1 MSESDSDDEFDLPPM
16 ISLEDL
22 VGPSNAEVVATTRV
36 IFPRC
41 DATPAE
47 LAAVESHLRRCLAY
61 PVTAYA
67 PAFEGRGELLLAILE
82 ELRRN
87 DSNAGEDP
95 APPEPLGEEAPED
108 NFAGRVALA
117 DLEASLS
124 ECRDQE
130 RFSRIGGSRSAL
142 AASLRW
148 RRRAAALEALRKPLR
163 ERLGIRD
170 LPPKAAPTRQLALKS
185 ASADAAHTG
194 GAQSFSVLRSLSF
207 ERKKKEAVVS
217 SGGGGGGGASGG
229 REDGGAGKS
238 FSILRSLSFERKKK
252 EADAAGTSKQSKQK
266 QAMLRAAA
274 AKGGGAAGGSTVTK
288 SKVLLTVWAST
299 HGKFGATTKTKLEI
313 TESQVLY
320 ERHEIDLAAVEG
332 AWAHQAGYCT
342 VSIKFTHK
350 PKPKVFMLEQSDACE
365 KVVSVLQD
373 VCYLIDGEAAAA
385 GAPEASPPPPVSSA
399 PHFQCDLGR
408 AGRVHQ
414 IVLFALVSAWQR
426 RAFASDLSRG
436 VAGSLD
442 APPPFP
448 VEEDGSFLLR
458 GGISG
463 WLLDELVARC
473 AISQLWRALGVL
485 SVAIEGAVAAD
496 ANGRGAGAPP
506 DILRLASDALAQ
518 VLLAVKAEDS
528 SAHEAAHDLGGAG
541 GAGAQSSGGARRK
554 RHGTKADLALQ
565 SAAAASPSHMRGRLS
580 TWEDGEGG
588 ARYGALGD
596 GSVADE
602 ADEDSTVAVGRA
614 EMSCYSACLS
624 AVSGYVSARLPSL
637 IAERDEMV
645 AEAEEGGGGA
655 KDGITEGAKCAE
667 LLVHLLSL
675 SHRLTPAE
683 DTGRV
688 SYRDLH
694 DERGDE
700 WQAKEGSEANGV
712 GGGERFVWQSKVC
725 PPSLAASSRSALR
738 AAATLMTEQEMRA
751 ASQTRRPKALTA
763 SGAPEKTKK
772 GDRPKASQ
780 AIDVRDE
787 VWTHWVRLK
796 RLRARLQRAL
806 PLQLSLLSGVVG
818 GPGALVQVWA
828 EALHFAVLEPL
839 HLLGESLPVDMALVE
854 VLSMALE
861 HRRIV
866 MLLQATAAGGAAAN
880 AAAAFLDDDAEGGGE
895 GGGEGGEA
903 QPPALLSS
911 PSGGMGDGVGDELM
925 LIGDRMWY
933 SPFVFEW
940 LRVASRHIESW
951 VNEALDDE
959 TNWRHW
965 RPVGPGRHSRTLVL
979 LFRACFTMVNSLRRL
994 DVVVCGEA
1002 VSAAQG
1008 IADHHATF
1016 AAVLAKAA
1024 TVASASAPPPAAS
1037 GKDRTVVANKAA
1049 GAEPL
1054 LGVQGVARGLLR
1066 GTDVLVTYVQPTSVL
1081 ATLIHPG
1088 ERVLSV
1094 NGEAVTSAAQ
1104 ASRMLMA
1111 ASQLRVKVQAPPGLE
1126 EVGSDGVS
1134 LEELRQRRRAMLAER
1149 MRELLKLLRVE
1160 TEPPVDDPL
1169 DTLAPMKDDD
1179 PLLGLLGGTDGANPG
1194 AAETGPGSP
1203 ATRDVEDD
1211 EYEEDGNDEANEAN
1225 EADEADEGEGGGP
1238 RPVSSRDLR
1247 RHCLIASNAWAARRQ
1262 LQTLASTIEETLH
1275 SSTEQSSIV
1284 SACFVEVFGALRRTS
1299 DEQVSVLADKLLRP
1313 VRAHIAKLGAPA
1325 TPSGTLLGS
1334 KAGASEFNLV
1344 QARTLDRLC
1353 RWRAPEAVQRL
1364 LQRLWTD
1371 LLSDLVEALRK
1382 QLYTPR
1388 ELGDFFVKGANQL
1401 MRDFAAVL
1409 LDAKDGPTRRWLTQ
1423 RAAPLQ
1429 ATLALTELPTAAL
1442 LQQYRIRSSGP
1453 TRAAP
1458 LVALALR
1465 LDDREAAS
1473 VVMEQPAELG
1483 EGQALNVDGRPAL
1496 EAYRTLEPLV

>member
-1 MSESDSDDEFDLPPM
+1 MSDSDSDSDEFDLPPM

-61 PVTAYA
+61 PVIAYA
-67 PAFEGRGELLLAILE
+67 PAFEGRCELLLAILE

-87 DSNAGEDP
+87 DSNTGVDP
-95 APPEPLGEEAPED
+95 APPEPLGEEAPEE

-163 ERLGIRD
+163 ERLGIKD

-185 ASADAAHTG
+185 ASTAAAHTG

-217 SGGGGGGGASGG
+217 SDGGSGRGASGG
-229 REDGGAGKS
+229 GEDGGGGKS

-252 EADAAGTSKQSKQK
+252 EADVAGTSKQSKQK

-288 SKVLLTVWAST
+288 SKVLLAAWAST
-299 HGKFGATTKTKLEI
+299 HGKFGAMTKVKLEI

-373 VCYLIDGEAAAA
+373 VCNLIDGEAAAA

-399 PHFQCDLGR
+399 PPFQCDLGR

-426 RAFASDLSRG
+426 RAFASDLTRG
-436 VAGSLD
+436 VARSLD

-485 SVAIEGAVAAD
+485 SVAVEGAVAAD

-554 RHGTKADLALQ
+554 RFGTKADLALQ
-565 SAAAASPSHMRGRLS
+565 SAAAASPSQLRGRLS
-580 TWEDGEGG
+580 TWEEGEGG

-596 GSVADE
+596 GAGADE

-614 EMSCYSACLS
+614 ELSCYSACLS
-624 AVSGYVSARLPSL
+624 ALSGYVSARLPTL

-655 KDGITEGAKCAE
+655 EHGVAEGAKCAE

-688 SYRDLH
+688 SYRDMH

-700 WQAKEGSEANGV
+700 WQVKEGSEASGV

-763 SGAPEKTKK
+763 SGATEKTKK

-780 AIDVRDE
+780 AADVRDE

-796 RLRARLQRAL
+796 RLRVRLQRAL

-839 HLLGESLPVDMALVE
+839 HMLGESLPVDMALVE

-866 MLLQATAAGGAAAN
+866 MLLQATAAGGVAAN

-903 QPPALLSS
+903 RSPALSAS
-911 PSGGMGDGVGDELM
+911 PSSGMGDGVGDELM

-965 RPVGPGRHSRTLVL
+965 RPVGPGRHSRTLIL

-1024 TVASASAPPPAAS
+1024 TAASASAPPPAAS

-1066 GTDVLVTYVQPTSVL
+1066 GTDVLITYVQPTSVL

-1104 ASRMLMA
+1104 ALRLLKT

-1134 LEELRQRRRAMLAER
+1134 LEELRQRRREMLAER

-1169 DTLAPMKDDD
+1169 DAFAPMKDDD
-1179 PLLGLLGGTDGANPG
+1179 PMLGLLGGTDGAKPG
-1194 AAETGPGSP
+1194 AAEPGPGSP
-1203 ATRDVEDD
+1203 ATRDVDDD
-1211 EYEEDGNDEANEAN
+1211 EYEEDGNDEANEG
-1225 EADEADEGEGGGP
+1225 DEGDEGEGGGP
-1238 RPVSSRDLR
+1238 RPVSSRELR

-1299 DEQVSVLADKLLRP
+1299 DEQISVLADKLLRP

-1325 TPSGTLLGS
+1325 TPSGTLLGT
-1334 KAGASEFNLV
+1334 KAGGASEFNLV

-1353 RWRAPEAVQRL
+1353 RWLAPEAVQRL

-1371 LLSDLVEALRK
+1371 VLSDLLEALRK

-1388 ELGDFFVKGANQL
+1388 ELGDSFVKGAIQL

-1409 LDAKDGPTRRWLTQ
+1409 LDATDGPTKRWLTQ
-1423 RAAPLQ
+1423 RATPLQ

-1442 LQQYRIRSSGP
+1442 LQQYRIRPTGP

-1473 VVMEQPAELG
+1473 VVMEQPAELA

>member
-1 MSESDSDDEFDLPPM
+1 MTDSDSESDEFDLPPM

-61 PVTAYA
+61 PVIAYA
-67 PAFEGRGELLLAILE
+67 PAFEGRCELLLAILD

-87 DSNAGEDP
+87 DSNTGDDP
-95 APPEPLGEEAPED
+95 APPEPLGEEAPEE

-163 ERLGIRD
+163 ERLGIKD

-185 ASADAAHTG
+185 ASTAAAHTG

-217 SGGGGGGGASGG
+217 SDGGSGRGASGG
-229 REDGGAGKS
+229 GEDGGGGKS

-288 SKVLLTVWAST
+288 SKVLLAAWAST
-299 HGKFGATTKTKLEI
+299 HGKFGAMTKVKLEI

-365 KVVSVLQD
+365 K
-373 VCYLIDGEAAAA
+373 
-385 GAPEASPPPPVSSA
+385 
-399 PHFQCDLGR
+399 
-408 AGRVHQ
+408 
-414 IVLFALVSAWQR
+414 
-426 RAFASDLSRG
+426 
-436 VAGSLD
+436 
-442 APPPFP
+442 
-448 VEEDGSFLLR
+448 
-458 GGISG
+458 
-463 WLLDELVARC
+463 
-473 AISQLWRALGVL
+473 
-485 SVAIEGAVAAD
+485 
-496 ANGRGAGAPP
+496 
-506 DILRLASDALAQ
+506 
-518 VLLAVKAEDS
+518 AEDS

-554 RHGTKADLALQ
+554 RFGTKADLALQ
-565 SAAAASPSHMRGRLS
+565 SAAAASPSQLRGRLS
-580 TWEDGEGG
+580 TWEEGEGG

-596 GSVADE
+596 GAGADE

-614 EMSCYSACLS
+614 ELSCYSACLS
-624 AVSGYVSARLPSL
+624 ALSGYVSARLPTL

-655 KDGITEGAKCAE
+655 EHGVAEGAKCAE

-688 SYRDLH
+688 SYRDMH

-700 WQAKEGSEANGV
+700 WQVKEGSEASGV

-763 SGAPEKTKK
+763 SGASEKTKK

-780 AIDVRDE
+780 AADVRDE

-796 RLRARLQRAL
+796 RLRVRLQRAL

-839 HLLGESLPVDMALVE
+839 HMLGESLPVDMALVE

-866 MLLQATAAGGAAAN
+866 MLLQATAAGGVAAN

-903 QPPALLSS
+903 RSPALSAS
-911 PSGGMGDGVGDELM
+911 PSSGMGDGVGDELM

-965 RPVGPGRHSRTLVL
+965 RPVGPGRHSRTLIL

-1024 TVASASAPPPAAS
+1024 TAASASAPPPAAT

-1066 GTDVLVTYVQPTSVL
+1066 GTDVLITYVQPTSVL

-1104 ASRMLMA
+1104 ALRLLKT

-1126 EVGSDGVS
+1126 EVGSD
-1134 LEELRQRRRAMLAER
+1134 
-1149 MRELLKLLRVE
+1149 
-1160 TEPPVDDPL
+1160 
-1169 DTLAPMKDDD
+1169 
-1179 PLLGLLGGTDGANPG
+1179 
-1194 AAETGPGSP
+1194 
-1203 ATRDVEDD
+1203 
-1211 EYEEDGNDEANEAN
+1211 
-1225 EADEADEGEGGGP
+1225 
-1238 RPVSSRDLR
+1238 
-1247 RHCLIASNAWAARRQ
+1247 ARRQ

-1299 DEQVSVLADKLLRP
+1299 DEQISVLADKLLRP

-1325 TPSGTLLGS
+1325 TPSGTLLGT
-1334 KAGASEFNLV
+1334 KAGGASEFNLV

-1353 RWRAPEAVQRL
+1353 RWLAPEAVQRL

-1371 LLSDLVEALRK
+1371 VLSDLLEALRK

-1388 ELGDFFVKGANQL
+1388 ELGDSFVKGAIQL

-1409 LDAKDGPTRRWLTQ
+1409 LDATDGPTKRWLTQ
-1423 RAAPLQ
+1423 RATPLQ

-1442 LQQYRIRSSGP
+1442 LQQYRIRPTGP

-1473 VVMEQPAELG
+1473 VVMEQPAELA